1 MTFTVALLFL
11 VGITMFQS
19 NIFPCRQFLLK
30 FYRNLLHPQECFT
43 HVTMASTLYIIMEKC
58 LRTTAIGQMLRCT
71 YFVVYNCM
79 SSFSKQNGLY
89 LVNSLIILGV
99 CIHICKYTMRPMYT
113 LHDHLMVFAKIVS
126 VFALLNTLKA
136 QEIKHCVYCRQNYP
150 WVSSNL
156 VCRKDSWILF

>member
-19 NIFPCRQFLLK
+19 NIFPCRQFFLK
-30 FYRNLLHPQECFT
+30 FYQNSLYPQEYFT

-58 LRTTAIGQMLRCT
+58 LRTTSIGLMLRCT
-71 YFVVYNCM
+71 YFVIYNCM

-99 CIHICKYTMRPMYT
+99 CIHICKYTMRPTYT
-113 LHDHLMVFAKIVS
+113 LHDHFIWWSLPRLFLFPIS
-126 VFALLNTLKA
+126 LKA
-136 QEIKHCVYCRQNYP
+136 QEIKHCVYYRQNCP